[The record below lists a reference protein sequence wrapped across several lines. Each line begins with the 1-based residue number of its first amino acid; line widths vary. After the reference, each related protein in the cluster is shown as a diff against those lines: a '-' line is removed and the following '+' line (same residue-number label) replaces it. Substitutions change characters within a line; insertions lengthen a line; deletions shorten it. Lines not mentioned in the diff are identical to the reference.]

1 MTTYSMKT
9 IYANTKIRDA
19 HNTTGNV
26 LTSVNANVTVTG
38 NELFT
43 ATMQLSNSGGV
54 YQQPGD
60 KWVKVTYNGYT
71 GWMAF
76 VHMGG
81 FICNN
86 FIETP
91 DAPIEEVVPP
101 KSCVWIPQ
109 ETGHPLDG
117 RKFLYEFV
125 KEL

>member
-43 ATMQLSNSGGV
+43 ATIQLSNSGGV

-91 DAPIEEVVPP
+91 DAPV
-101 KSCVWIPQ
+101 
-109 ETGHPLDG
+109 ETVKFPTKFTLINGDDG
-117 RKFLYEFV
+117 SKAEYIFSR
-125 KEL
+125 EL